1 MSTSIT
7 PLGHARTDTAV
18 RSLAA
23 AVLTLRAAL
32 HEMEDVAHDA
42 ATAALT
48 LGLLEQANRAVG
60 FGQLQMSFTAEIH
73 QVHRLDPETASTL
86 DELAANPQSIVD
98 AAIPPE
104 RMCTGMSPHRGL
116 ESWMLAHLHIS
127 SAEAKRRLTGAHLLI
142 APAPHPDEPTPT
154 PIFPILAQAAA
165 DGSADVG
172 TLAQLAGRM
181 QSMQPRIENRPD
193 AQAVNTAIE
202 AAVVH
207 ETRTAQPRHGHKALN
222 DWGNFLAEHGSP
234 MTDEEIRARRGWFF
248 RGFRDGSDEY
258 LLRCDPAD
266 SESLISFAQKWVN
279 PRTQHRPPASVSTSG
294 PRRAPRTQP
303 ETRPNMQPEQSPL
316 FTKPDD
322 PATPNE
328 PSVQMAPDESDES
341 LIPEKNSSC
350 DSFSRDEALTPETLP
365 TSGTPI
371 PEWAVAEGT
380 NPSQL
385 PVSEWPIDT
394 SSINTA
400 SCAKTTPANTQELWD
415 LLESR
420 TNPQLLLDGIIAAIN
435 AAMTGTGF
443 GGAGGQRFKIGIL
456 IGYRSLLGLCDEAG
470 ITSSGRPISAAN
482 VRRLAC
488 NGDLLPA
495 VLGSEGEILDMG
507 REVRS
512 FTNAQRKALS
522 IRDRGC
528 VYPGCSRPAA
538 TTEAHHV
545 KPWSEGGET
554 NVGNGACLCL
564 HHHLMLHAG
573 LFKLEMIN
581 GIPYV
586 TEHAGQPR
594 GDPERNLYWHP
605 ELRTQGFA
613 TPLFDT

>member
-1 MSTSIT
+1 MSS
-7 PLGHARTDTAV
+7 
-18 RSLAA
+18 
-23 AVLTLRAAL
+23 
-32 HEMEDVAHDA
+32 
-42 ATAALT
+42 
-48 LGLLEQANRAVG
+48 
-60 FGQLQMSFTAEIH
+60 TAEIH

-86 DELAANPQSIVD
+86 DELAANPQLVAD
-98 AAIPPE
+98 ATIPPE
-104 RMCTGMSPHRGL
+104 RMCSGMSPHRSL

-142 APAPHPDEPTPT
+142 APIPNSDEPTPT

-172 TLAQLAGRM
+172 SLAQLAGRM

-202 AAVVH
+202 EAVVH

-248 RGFRDGSDEY
+248 RGFRNGSDEY

-266 SESLISFAQKWVN
+266 SESLISFAQQWAN
-279 PRTQHRPPASVSTSG
+279 PKNQIRPPGTVSTSG
-294 PRRAPRTQP
+294 PRRAPSTQP
-303 ETRPNMQPEQSPL
+303 DTQPGTPPGTSPEQPPL
-316 FTKPDD
+316 F
-322 PATPNE
+322 ATPGASAE
-328 PSVQMAPDESDES
+328 PSMPDEPDKSAESDEQDES
-341 LIPEKNSSC
+341 LVSEETTSC
-350 DSFSRDEALTPETLP
+350 DSLTRDGVLSPQPTP
-365 TSGTPI
+365 GTPI
-371 PEWAVAEGT
+371 PAWAVAEGT
-380 NPSQL
+380 DPSQL

-394 SSINTA
+394 STINTD
-400 SCAKTTPANTQELWD
+400 SPSKTTSSTTQELWD

-420 TNPQLLLDGIIAAIN
+420 TSPQLLLDGIIAAIN
-435 AAMTGTGF
+435 AAMNGTGF
-443 GGAGGQRFKIGIL
+443 VGAGGQRFKIGIL

-470 ITSSGRPISAAN
+470 ITSTGRPISAAT

-495 VLGSEGEILDMG
+495 VLGSEGEILDLG

-512 FTNAQRKALS
+512 FTNAQRKALA

-545 KPWSEGGET
+545 NPWSEGGQT

-573 LFKLEMIN
+573 LFTLEMIN

-586 TEHAGQPR
+586 TERAGQPR

-605 ELRTQGFA
+605 ELRTRGFSV
-613 TPLFDT
+613 PLFDA

>member
-7 PLGHARTDTAV
+7 PMGHARTDTAV
-18 RSLAA
+18 RSLAS
-23 AVLTLRAAL
+23 AVLALRAAL
-32 HEMEDVAHDA
+32 QGMEDVAHDA
-42 ATAALT
+42 ASAALT

-60 FGQLQMSFTAEIH
+60 FGQLQIIFTAEIH

-86 DELAANPQSIVD
+86 DELAANPQSVAD
-98 AAIPPE
+98 ATIPPE
-104 RMCTGMSPHRGL
+104 RMCSGMSPHRSL

-142 APAPHPDEPTPT
+142 APVPNSDESTPT

-172 TLAQLAGRM
+172 SLAQLAGRM
-181 QSMQPRIENRPD
+181 HSMQPRIENRPD
-193 AQAVNTAIE
+193 AHAVNTAIE
-202 AAVVH
+202 EAVVH

-222 DWGNFLAEHGSP
+222 DWGNFLAEQGSP

-248 RGFRDGSDEY
+248 RGFRNGSDEY

-266 SESLISFAQKWVN
+266 SESLISYAQRWIN
-279 PRTQHRPPASVSTSG
+279 PKNQLRPPATVSTSG
-294 PRRAPRTQP
+294 PRRAPGPQTD
-303 ETRPNMQPEQSPL
+303 TSPEQSPL
-316 FTKPDD
+316 FSTPD
-322 PATPNE
+322 ASTA
-328 PSVQMAPDESDES
+328 PSLPEDSEES
-341 LIPEKNSSC
+341 LISADSTSC
-350 DSFSRDEALTPETLP
+350 DSLAQDGVLPPQTTP
-365 TSGTPI
+365 GTPI
-371 PEWAVAEGT
+371 PPWAVAEGT
-380 NPSQL
+380 DPSQQ

-394 SSINTA
+394 SSINTD
-400 SCAKTTPANTQELWD
+400 SPSKTTSSTTQELWD

-420 TNPQLLLDGIIAAIN
+420 TSPQLLLDGIIAAIN
-435 AAMTGTGF
+435 AAMNGTGLI
-443 GGAGGQRFKIGIL
+443 GVGGQRFKIGIL

-470 ITSSGRPISAAN
+470 ITSTGRPISAAN

-495 VLGSEGEILDMG
+495 VLGSEGEILDLG

-512 FTNAQRKALS
+512 FTNAQRKALA

-528 VYPGCSRPAA
+528 VHPGCSRPAA

-554 NVGNGACLCL
+554 NVSNGACLCL

-573 LFKLEMIN
+573 LFKLKMIN

-586 TEHAGQPR
+586 TERAGQPR

-605 ELRTQGFA
+605 ELRTQGF
-613 TPLFDT
+613 TDSLFDT

>member
-1 MSTSIT
+1 MSTSVT
-7 PLGHARTDTAV
+7 PLGHAHTDAAV
-18 RSLAA
+18 RSLAS
-23 AVLTLRAAL
+23 AVLVLRDAL
-32 HEMEDVAHDA
+32 HGMEDVAHDA
-42 ATAALT
+42 STAALT

-60 FGQLQMSFTAEIH
+60 FGQFQMSFTAEIH

-86 DELAANPQSIVD
+86 DELAANPQSVAD
-98 AAIPPE
+98 AIIPPE
-104 RMCTGMSPHRGL
+104 RMCSGMSPHRSL

-142 APAPHPDEPTPT
+142 APVPNADDPTPT

-172 TLAQLAGRM
+172 SLAQLAGRM
-181 QSMQPRIENRPD
+181 HSMQPRIENRDD
-193 AQAVNTAIE
+193 AQEVNTAIE
-202 AAVVH
+202 EAVVH

-248 RGFRDGSDEY
+248 RGFRNGSDEY

-266 SESLISFAQKWVN
+266 SESLISYAQRWIN
-279 PRTQHRPPASVSTSG
+279 PKNQIRPPASVSTSG
-294 PRRAPRTQP
+294 PRRAPGTQP
-303 ETRPNMQPEQSPL
+303 GTQPGTSPEQSPL
-316 FTKPDD
+316 FATPDA
-322 PATPNE
+322 PATPSMPTE
-328 PSVQMAPDESDES
+328 PDESDEPVES
-341 LIPEKNSSC
+341 RFSEENTDC
-350 DSFSRDEALTPETLP
+350 DSPDDDFSPEP
-365 TSGTPI
+365 TTGTPI
-371 PEWAVAEGT
+371 PAWAVAEGT
-380 NPSQL
+380 DPAQL
-385 PVSEWPIDT
+385 PESEWPVDT
-394 SSINTA
+394 SPINTGVP
-400 SCAKTTPANTQELWD
+400 STTTSSTTQELWD

-420 TNPQLLLDGIIAAIN
+420 TSPQLLLDGIIAAIN
-435 AAMTGTGF
+435 AAMNGTGF
-443 GGAGGQRFKIGIL
+443 VGAGGQRFKIGIL

-470 ITSSGRPISAAN
+470 ITSTGRPISAAT

-495 VLGSEGEILDMG
+495 VLGSEGEILDLG

-512 FTNAQRKALS
+512 FTNAQRKALA

-545 KPWSEGGET
+545 KPWSEGGQT

-573 LFKLEMIN
+573 LFTLEMIN

-586 TEHAGQPR
+586 TERAGQPR

-605 ELRTQGFA
+605 ELRTVGFTA
-613 TPLFDT
+613 PLFDA

>member
-1 MSTSIT
+1 MSTSTT
-7 PLGHARTDTAV
+7 PLEHARTDTAV
-18 RSLAA
+18 RSLAT
-23 AVLTLRAAL
+23 AVLALRTSL
-32 HEMEDVAHDA
+32 REMENVAHDA

-86 DELAANPQSIVD
+86 DELAANPQSMAD
-98 AAIPPE
+98 ATIPAE
-104 RMCTGMSPHRGL
+104 RMCTGMSAHRSL

-142 APAPHPDEPTPT
+142 APVPGTPTPT
-154 PIFPILAQAAA
+154 FPILARAAA
-165 DGSADVG
+165 EGSADVG

-193 AQAVNTAIE
+193 AQALNTAIE
-202 AAVVH
+202 EAVVH
-207 ETRTAQPRHGHKALN
+207 ETRTAQPRHGHKALT
-222 DWGNFLAEHGSP
+222 DWGNFLAENGSP

-248 RGFRDGSDEY
+248 RGFRLGSDEY

-266 SESLISFAQKWVN
+266 SESLISYAQQWIN
-279 PRTQHRPPASVSTSG
+279 PKNHFRPPASVSTSG
-294 PRRAPRTQP
+294 SRRAPT
-303 ETRPNMQPEQSPL
+303 TRPEQPPL
-316 FTKPDD
+316 FTTSN
-322 PATPNE
+322 ATTVPTSPE
-328 PSVQMAPDESDES
+328 ESDES
-341 LIPEKNSSC
+341 RLPGAPDGTDATLVSEENTSC
-350 DSFSRDEALTPETLP
+350 VSPSHDDLLSPET
-365 TSGTPI
+365 TSGPPI
-371 PEWAVAEGT
+371 PAWAVAEGT
-380 NPSQL
+380 DPSHL
-385 PVSEWPIDT
+385 PVSEWPLDT
-394 SSINTA
+394 STINA
-400 SCAKTTPANTQELWD
+400 DPPAKGTPATTQELWD
-415 LLESR
+415 LLETR
-420 TNPQLLLDGIIAAIN
+420 TNPQLLLDGFIAAIN
-435 AAMTGTGF
+435 AALNGTGF
-443 GGAGGQRFKIGIL
+443 VGAGGQRFKIGIL

-470 ITSSGRPISAAN
+470 ITSTGRPISAAN

-488 NGDLLPA
+488 NGNLLPA
-495 VLGSEGEILDMG
+495 VLGSDGEILDMG

-512 FTNAQRKALS
+512 FTNAQRKALA

-538 TTEAHHV
+538 TTEAHHI

-573 LFKLEMIN
+573 LFKLEMIT

-586 TEHAGQPR
+586 TERDGQPR

-605 ELRTQGFA
+605 ELRTQGFTA
-613 TPLFDT
+613 ELFDA